1 MTLNHHQL
9 MIMMRYLIVSLQ
21 VLGSCLEPEQ
31 AHIDGFLHSMV
42 FYIFDGPDDCDGA
55 GRYDDG
61 RNGDGGG
68 VDGDALRHRYFSGYE

>member
-1 MTLNHHQL
+1 
-9 MIMMRYLIVSLQ
+9 
-21 VLGSCLEPEQ
+21 
-31 AHIDGFLHSMV
+31 MV